1 MAFLGKGARV
11 GLNRAA
17 LGGVALVLALGLSGC
32 AGFFSCEGKTSCP
45 ATGTGTGTGTGSTT
59 ADYAYVAN
67 SSAGSTYI
75 NGYAVSAGA
84 LTATTSSP
92 YQLSYVPQAMVV
104 SPNNSFLYV
113 ASSATTATGSIYGYS
128 IGTGGALS
136 VLSSGSP
143 LQTESAA
150 SIAMSPDGNWL
161 FSLNIDGLSME
172 QYSVNTSTGALTF
185 AANYSYSG
193 ASSGVVTPLS
203 VKVAPSG
210 DFVAIVLGTAGVV
223 TFPFTTSSGFV
234 GQNYKIISPSNASSG
249 LYALAIDGSG
259 YLYTAGTAGL
269 QVFST
274 DSSGVPT
281 QVGTA
286 STTGNGPRAVM
297 VNPAYTYV
305 YTANQTDGSITADA
319 LGTGGTLTGVTGS
332 AFAGPSTVTA
342 LGVDSTGAYLVAA
355 GYSATSGIQI
365 FSIGAAG
372 ALTLS
377 GSAASGT
384 STANPVAIAMT
395 H

>member
-193 ASSGVVTPLS
+193 AASGVVTPLS

-210 DFVAIVLGTAGVV
+210 DFVAIVLGTAGMV

-234 GQNYKIISPSNASSG
+234 GQNYKITSPANASSG
-249 LYALAIDGSG
+249 IYALAIDGSG

-269 QVFST
+269 LVFST

-281 QVGTA
+281 QVGTTA
-286 STTGNGPRAVM
+286 YTTGNGPRAVV
-297 VNPAYTYV
+297 VNPASTYV
-305 YTANQTDGSITADA
+305 
-319 LGTGGTLTGVTGS
+319 
-332 AFAGPSTVTA
+332 
-342 LGVDSTGAYLVAA
+342 
-355 GYSATSGIQI
+355 
-365 FSIGAAG
+365 
-372 ALTLS
+372 
-377 GSAASGT
+377 
-384 STANPVAIAMT
+384 
-395 H
+395 